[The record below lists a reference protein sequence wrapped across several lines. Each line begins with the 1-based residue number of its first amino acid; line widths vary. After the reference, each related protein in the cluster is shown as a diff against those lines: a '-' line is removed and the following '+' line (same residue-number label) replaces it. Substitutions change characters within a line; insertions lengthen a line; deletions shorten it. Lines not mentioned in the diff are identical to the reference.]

1 MYPSFYYCNR
11 LRNAL
16 ETCVQLKQSFF
27 SIFDECKDKKPVGE
41 WIQFLHRFQDLLCLP
56 SLLEKKLECA
66 AYCQSWSTF
75 ETHDMDVELEK
86 TLDEISLFLFYAN
99 QNKCS
104 LSNQQVWK
112 DKEDQEDHSFCRFC
126 AKGIPEDS
134 YCFQAHLNKSCFQTL
149 VLCWVDRYDY
159 FHELVS
165 QQDFLDGMMKQIMQ
179 ISISSCV
186 LFSNI
191 GGQQQWNCS
200 LLSADAFLEAPH
212 WLDVFKQFV
221 QLSFE

>member
-1 MYPSFYYCNR
+1 MSARTRNQLENGFSFFIDFKICCAFPVYWKKSWNV
-11 LRNAL
+11 LRIVNHG
-16 ETCVQLKQSFF
+16 QPLKRMVCLFFF
-27 SIFDECKDKKPVGE
+27 SIFLTV
-41 WIQFLHRFQDLLCLP
+41 
-56 SLLEKKLECA
+56 S
-66 AYCQSWSTF
+66 
-75 ETHDMDVELEK
+75 DMDVELEK

-179 ISISSCV
+179 ISIRSCV